1 MKSIDNFPALGIAV
15 EMCSGAGEDGCT
27 LQRKARPHS
36 SLNPCSYGGT
46 PI

>member
-15 EMCSGAGEDGCT
+15 EMCSSAGEDGCT

-36 SLNPCSYGGT
+36 SLNP
-46 PI
+46 